1 MLLEVRHFE
10 MLRSI
15 ADEGSI
21 TGAARRLHVSQ
32 PALSRTL
39 GDLEERVGLTLFHR
53 GSRRMNPT
61 PACRK
66 LLFAADQ
73 VLGIVS
79 AAEERL
85 KLTAS
90 GTVASIRITTEC
102 YTCYRWL
109 PAIIEEFRASFPDVT
124 IDIDTDNAGRPLEAI
139 EEGLIDLGIV
149 YTVPPDTRLT
159 AHPLFEDELVLVV
172 PPGDVLSERSTVTA
186 EDFSGR
192 HLIVYSEKGSDVMN
206 QLLIP
211 SGIRP
216 DRISSIQITDGI
228 LDLVKAGLGIS
239 VVAEWA
245 AADDVSAGKLVA
257 IPIEGGLF
265 VRQWQAVATPET
277 MNLPHVRRFVELLQD
292 NRRLFCALRD

>member
-1 MLLEVRHFE
+1 MLLEIRHFE
-10 MLRSI
+10 ALRSI
-15 ADEGSI
+15 ANEGSI

-61 PACRK
+61 PACRR
-66 LLFAADQ
+66 LLVTADQ
-73 VLGIVS
+73 VLGLVS

-90 GTVASIRITTEC
+90 GKAASIRITTEC

-109 PAIIEEFRASFPDVT
+109 PAIIEEFQRSFADVT

-139 EEGLIDLGIV
+139 EEGLLDLGIV
-149 YTVPPDTRLT
+149 YTIPNDSRL
-159 AHPLFEDELVLVV
+159 ASLPLFEDELVLVV
-172 PPGDVLSERSTVTA
+172 RPDDALSGRDVVSA

-216 DRISSIQITDGI
+216 DRVSSIQITDGI

-245 AADDVSAGKLVA
+245 AADDVRAGRLVA

-265 VRQWQAVATPET
+265 VRQWQAVATHET
-277 MNLPHVRRFVELLQD
+277 MNLPHVRRFVELLQE